1 MLSISAVPYV
11 SMGCWE
17 DRVER
22 AISPLEGQ
30 DQILDGSYK
39 NRKDAIHKCFL
50 AANRRGFQV
59 FAVQDGGWCVS
70 SATAAETYSKY
81 GEANG
86 CAGGKGASGTNDV
99 YRIKGD

>member
-1 MLSISAVPYV
+1 
-11 SMGCWE
+11 MGCWK
-17 DRVER
+17 DSPDR

-39 NRKDAIHKCFL
+39 NRNDSIHKCLL

-70 SATAAETYSKY
+70 SATAPETYNKY
-81 GEANG
+81 GEANN
-86 CAGGKGASGTNDV
+86 CAGGKGGHGANDV
-99 YRIKGD
+99 YWIKGD

>member
-17 DRVER
+17 DRVEK

-30 DQILDGSYK
+30 DQILDGSYL

-50 AANRRGFQV
+50 AADRMGFQV
-59 FAVQDGGWCVS
+59 FAVQHGGWCAS
-70 SATAAETYSKY
+70 SATAAETYNKY
-81 GEANG
+81 GEATN
-86 CAGGKGASGTNDV
+86 CAGGKGGGRANDV
-99 YRIKGD
+99 YWIKGD